1 MISKLLAG
9 NLQPPLQPPLP
20 PCWVCHSPTVP
31 HNITPST
38 RHRTLDTVKR
48 CSGEQKSWRECW
60 RDTVSSDY
68 PGHRSLWSVSAIVC
82 TLRMCAFCLVMHTVP
97 SGYLYKSAKT
107 VPGYLYESAET
118 VPRYLYK
125 SAYKVPGY
133 LYESAKTVPGYL
145 YKYPGQHQHGPF
157 TQYRPGTI
165 LYRPGQQL
173 LALVIVRI
181 QVSIHWTVSAMV

>member
-1 MISKLLAG
+1 MISKLLAA

-82 TLRMCAFCLVMHTVP
+82 TLRMCVFCLVMHTVP
-97 SGYLYKSAKT
+97 
-107 VPGYLYESAET
+107 PGYLYN
-118 VPRYLYK
+118 
-125 SAYKVPGY
+125 KVPGY
-133 LYESAKTVPGYL
+133 LYESAIHSFTSTWAFYTVPTGYNPL
-145 YKYPGQHQHGPF
+145 SSWSATAGSCDCPHTSIKYTLACVSSGLN
-157 TQYRPGTI
+157 TCLVCSI
-165 LYRPGQQL
+165 LYTIYTLQL
-173 LALVIVRI
+173 LN
-181 QVSIHWTVSAMV
+181 H